1 MPCNVLQPPSTF
13 YSSYC
18 SHHPLLPLSPPPPP
32 SYLLPFSFSLL
43 LSPLLLYSPLSF
55 LCRGGVRS
63 KFNFHRA
70 TPLTYHP
77 LFLFIRHPPPFP
89 SSFVLSSSLHS
100 GNPED
105 SGKEATGCIPCDKLR
120 GSIIHGNLLRLC
132 LRRGCSFLASPTSC
146 DLHRERTMCEVVLR
160 AKYWKHVT
168 PRKCS
173 NGDSSFSSS

>member
-1 MPCNVLQPPSTF
+1 MSYSLLLPSTPPTAPISPF
-13 YSSYC
+13 FLFLLLLHLLASSRSHFLSC
-18 SHHPLLPLSPPPPP
+18 SLRFCSIHPSRSSAVAVFDRNSISTEPPLSPTTPCF
-32 SYLLPFSFSLL
+32 SSSATLLRSLL
-43 LSPLLLYSPLSF
+43 LSCFPL
-55 LCRGGVRS
+55 
-63 KFNFHRA
+63 
-70 TPLTYHP
+70 
-77 LFLFIRHPPPFP
+77 
-89 SSFVLSSSLHS
+89 SLHS